1 MHTISPS
8 PEGGASK
15 GGRVIEEDEAKE
27 EARQPAMAMSYP
39 SRSFQLNHTVRDP
52 ASMNKA
58 VSILPPQMR
67 SSGSMFPRSRIGSL
81 ERRVPPE
88 DAGVMQYLIILV
100 IIFVTMFGVG
110 VGVYFSFLQSG
121 HQEFT
126 ATAAAIGR
134 STCDVVEPYRLENG
148 ALICSVNGSVSMRY
162 PFDYCSHIV
171 FLSATIDSQGS
182 IQIPP
187 EKVGQFTIFG
197 VVNNAVRKVVKLLSI
212 KYEDMKHLSPEKF
225 YDIVDEFF
233 RKQPFLDG
241 VDIRYVP
248 VPKPEAQAPVS
259 NYLNTTRELLER
271 NQKMLHVTFGTA
283 TNLGFDLATAPHIAS
298 VRVYAELNAEN
309 MSLPANRLRTLN
321 QSILELS
328 RIQAPSGRALCPAV
342 SLAIYRYDSLKQVG
356 RNILN
361 GEKVAYCTVRTPLRR
376 KQIID
381 NSDLFTYETDGH
393 RTFLYE
399 SGSQLEEKVKLL
411 KALPSPACLM
421 VDDAAYDDTTC
432 ECTGKRFFLLASVR
446 RALRELEN
454 SH

>member
-134 STCDVVEPYRLENG
+134 STCDVVEP
-148 ALICSVNGSVSMRY
+148 C
-162 PFDYCSHIV
+162 
-171 FLSATIDSQGS
+171 
-182 IQIPP
+182 
-187 EKVGQFTIFG
+187 QFTIFG

>member
-126 ATAAAIGR
+126 ATEAAAIGR
-134 STCDVVEPYRLENG
+134 STCDVVEP
-148 ALICSVNGSVSMRY
+148 C
-162 PFDYCSHIV
+162 
-171 FLSATIDSQGS
+171 
-182 IQIPP
+182 
-187 EKVGQFTIFG
+187 QFTIFG